1 MSDALACLL
10 DRLSDSPFSVEAFM
24 AFCLSDPV
32 YGSYKHQN
40 PLGRDFITAPEISQM
55 FGELIGLAFADAWLQ
70 QQHQNDTPW
79 LWVECG
85 PGRGT
90 LTADA
95 LRAAGPHLPFSPQ
108 VHCVE
113 TSPVLR
119 DVQRETL
126 RGVDVTWHETLDTL
140 PTTSPLFF
148 VANEWLDA
156 LPVQQYVLTPQGWHV
171 RCVENRG
178 DGLAFGV
185 GAEKAPPLVAAFSCL
200 VAQPQGTVFE
210 YPALG
215 LAMFHHICQRLSHQ
229 GGQALIIDYG
239 PQTQGVGDTLQAVYH
254 GKAVD
259 VFAHIGRADLSCH
272 VPFALFQEY
281 GQQHHPSLSFDV
293 TSQGRFLHDLG
304 LLHRLAT
311 LMRRAPQH
319 AEALSAAY
327 HRLTHPTQM
336 GTLFQVMG
344 VGEKHSSS
352 SCP

>member
-10 DRLSDSPFSVEAFM
+10 ERLSDSPFSVEAFM

-70 QQHQNDTPW
+70 QQHQNNTPW

-95 LRAAGPHLPFSPQ
+95 LRAARRHLPFSPQ

-113 TSPVLR
+113 TSALLR

-126 RGVDVTWHETLDTL
+126 RGMDVTWHDTLDTL

-148 VANEWLDA
+148 VANEWFDA

-178 DGLAFGV
+178 DGLTFGV
-185 GAEKAPPLVAAFSCL
+185 GDEKAPPSVASLACL
-200 VAQPQGTVFE
+200 ASQPLGTVFE

-215 LAMFHHICQRLSHQ
+215 LAMFRQICQRLSHQ

-239 PQTQGVGDTLQAVYH
+239 PERWGVGDTLQAVYQ
-254 GKAVD
+254 GSTVD
-259 VFAHIGRADLSCH
+259 VFAHLGKADLSCH
-272 VPFALFQEY
+272 VPFALFKEE
-281 GQQHHPSLSFDV
+281 GQRHYPSLSFEMIP
-293 TSQGRFLHDLG
+293 QGRFLHDLG
-304 LLHRLAT
+304 LLHRLAA
-311 LMRRAPQH
+311 LLRSAPEQ
-319 AEALSAAY
+319 AEALKTAY

-336 GTLFQVMG
+336 GTLFQVMR
-344 VGEKHSSS
+344 VVPAPDS
-352 SCP
+352 P